1 MKLRDILPLIQYGDD
16 VLIQSNGNGNGTDV
30 AMIYCDFTGHDVLSD
45 SYLDSKVDGIQVDG
59 GQDNRIIITI
69 N

>member
-16 VLIQSNGNGNGTDV
+16 VLIQSNGTDV

-59 GQDNRIIITI
+59 GQDNTIIVTI

>member
-1 MKLRDILPLIQYGDD
+1 MKLRDILPLIKYGDD
-16 VLIQSNGNGNGTDV
+16 VAT
-30 AMIYCDFTGHDVLSD
+30 IYCDFTGHDVLSD

-59 GQDNRIIITI
+59 GQDNTIIVTI

>member
-1 MKLRDILPLIQYGDD
+1 MKLRDILPLIQYEDD
-16 VLIQSNGNGNGTDV
+16 VLIRSNGTDV

-45 SYLDSKVDGIQVDG
+45 SHLDSKVDG
-59 GQDNRIIITI
+59 GQDNTIIVTI